1 MPNVSPKKNDPEN
14 KLEKFSLSKI
24 NEKFTLELNVDQSM
38 KKKYYNKIQ
47 NVQTLNE
54 YKFSIKK
61 II

>member
-1 MPNVSPKKNDPEN
+1 
-14 KLEKFSLSKI
+14 
-24 NEKFTLELNVDQSM
+24 M

-61 II
+61 IIWDTFQNYLI